1 MNDWREAFVAMS
13 VLLGE
18 PVEAALAALDN
29 AHDLPLA
36 GDLQDHD
43 KSRRALALSKALA
56 PIALAAESLQMDVP
70 S

>member
-13 VLLGE
+13 VLSGE
-18 PVEAALAALDN
+18 PIEQTLAAFTN

-36 GDLQDHD
+36 VDLQDHD

-56 PIALAAESLQMDVP
+56 TIALAAESLQMDLP